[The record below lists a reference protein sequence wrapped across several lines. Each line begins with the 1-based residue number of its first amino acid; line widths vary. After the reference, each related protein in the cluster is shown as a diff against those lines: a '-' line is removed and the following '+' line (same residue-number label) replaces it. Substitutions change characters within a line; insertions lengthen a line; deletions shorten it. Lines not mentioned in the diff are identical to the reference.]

1 MEYHFNVLTHFIFG
15 TSGIMLG
22 YYFANEMWRSK
33 RMWEWK
39 SIQQQIRLQE
49 AEINRLESIND
60 TLVVQLKELRM
71 NN

>member
-1 MEYHFNVLTHFIFG
+1 
-15 TSGIMLG
+15 
-22 YYFANEMWRSK
+22 
-33 RMWEWK
+33 MWEWK
-39 SIQQQIRLQE
+39 SVQQQIRLQE

>member
-15 TSGIMLG
+15 TSGVITG
-22 YYFANEMWRSK
+22 YYFANEMWRNK

-39 SIQQQIRLQE
+39 SVTQQIRLQE

-71 NN
+71 KN